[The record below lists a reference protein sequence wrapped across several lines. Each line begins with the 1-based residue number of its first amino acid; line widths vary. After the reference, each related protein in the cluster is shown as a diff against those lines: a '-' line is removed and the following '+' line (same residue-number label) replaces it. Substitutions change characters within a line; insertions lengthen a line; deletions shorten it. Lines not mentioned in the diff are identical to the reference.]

1 MWTEILTAV
10 ALYLILEGLIPF
22 SSPERFRRS
31 VVRIAQMD
39 DNQLRMVGLIAMAGG
54 LLLLFVVR

>member
-1 MWTEILTAV
+1 MWTEIFTAV

>member
-54 LLLLFVVR
+54 LVLLFVVR